1 MYRSNKNQKNIQRKE
16 FRFSRTEAKPIYFD
30 TLKEAGFTIL
40 ETLVAISILV
50 IALTAPLAIVSQALK
65 SSYFARDQVTA
76 YYLAQE
82 AIEFLR
88 NKRDNAGLQSSASAE
103 TWTNLFLDELGTPLI
118 NAFGSSGIK
127 AYLVRDSSGYKLR
140 QCTSGSSPVPPCPP
154 VSYNPNALT
163 SSSGEVIYGDSSAIE
178 DSVFIREIE
187 ISEPPAGSSVNVTEN
202 NPSQLPGNR
211 ELIVTVRVRW
221 KMADGSYTDGIT
233 LREHLTNWQLEK
245 TPPTTP

>member
-1 MYRSNKNQKNIQRKE
+1 MRHIFTSKQHTEKR
-16 FRFSRTEAKPIYFD
+16 EAKKGYSD
-30 TLKEAGFTIL
+30 YQAGFTIL

-50 IALTAPLAIVSQALK
+50 VALTAPLAIVSQALQ

-76 YYLAQE
+76 YFLAQE

-103 TWTNLFLDELGTPLI
+103 TWTNLFVDESGNPLI
-118 NAFGSSGIK
+118 NPFGAGTIK

-140 QCTSGSSPVPPCPP
+140 QCTSSSSPVPPCPL

-163 SSSGEVIYGDSSAIE
+163 SPLGGVLYGDTLATE
-178 DSVFIREIE
+178 DSIFIREIE
-187 ISEPPAGSSVNVTEN
+187 ISEPPVGTSVNVTEN
-202 NPSQLPGNR
+202 NPAQLPGYR
-211 ELIVTVRVRW
+211 ELIITVRVRW

-233 LREHLTNWQLEK
+233 IREHLTNWQLEK
-245 TPPTTP
+245 TPPTT

>member
-1 MYRSNKNQKNIQRKE
+1 MKTY
-16 FRFSRTEAKPIYFD
+16 
-30 TLKEAGFTIL
+30 TLKKLHIKKAGFTIL

-50 IALTAPLAIVSQALK
+50 VALTAPLAIVSQALQ

-76 YYLAQE
+76 YFLAQE

-88 NKRDNAGLQSSASAE
+88 NKRDNAGLQSAAAAE
-103 TWTNLFLDELGTPLI
+103 TWTNLFVDEFGTALI
-118 NAFGSSGIK
+118 NPFGSSGIK
-127 AYLVRDSSGYKLR
+127 AYLVRDSSGYKMR
-140 QCTSGSSPVPPCPP
+140 QCTSSSSPVPPCPP
-154 VSYNPNALT
+154 VSYNPGALT
-163 SSSGEVIYGDSSAIE
+163 STLGEVIYGDSAATE

-187 ISEPPAGSSVNVTEN
+187 ISEPPMGTSANVTEN
-202 NPSQLPGNR
+202 SPTQLPGNR
-211 ELIVTVRVRW
+211 ELIITVRVRW